1 MTDTHEKMGIGQAV
15 HCMKQG
21 MKVAR
26 KGWNGKDMFLYY
38 VPGSQFTRLQ
48 AREPLKSMMSED
60 EVATY
65 HAHIDMKTA
74 QGYCIPWLCSQADL
88 LAEDWEVVEW
98 VGEERPTA
106 DDLMAASMDAD
117 ELIGIVIEL
126 YEATETASK
135 MLSKYIEDRRR

>member
-1 MTDTHEKMGIGQAV
+1 MIDLKKEMGIGRAV

-26 KGWNGKDMFLYY
+26 KGWNGKGMFLYY
-38 VPGSQFTRLQ
+38 VPGSEFEVN
-48 AREPLKSMMSED
+48 REPLLGIMGKG
-60 EVATY
+60 ATVQY

-74 QGYCIPWLCSQADL
+74 QGYCVPWLCSQADL

-98 VGEERPTA
+98 EKEERPTA

-117 ELIGIVIEL
+117 ELIGIVIEM

-135 MLSKYIEDRRR
+135 KLSKYIEDRRR